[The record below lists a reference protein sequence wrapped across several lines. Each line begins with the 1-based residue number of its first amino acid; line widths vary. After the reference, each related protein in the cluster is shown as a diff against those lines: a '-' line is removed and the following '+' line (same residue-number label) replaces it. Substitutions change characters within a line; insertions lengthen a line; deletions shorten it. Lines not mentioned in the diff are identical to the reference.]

1 SVVRCI
7 LFLLLSLNSLQKKL
21 NFCAFCL
28 FVSVQRN
35 LTTDLGGMITLLC
48 QAPSNMTILGVRW
61 TRPDLN
67 PKHVLSLQDG
77 QLDLI
82 NQHPSF
88 RNRVELVSRQL
99 TNGDLSLVLKDVR
112 AGDRGTYECRY
123 RGRRGAVSV
132 ESEPVSLINLTAS
145 QSGEPQEEP
154 TVG

>member
-1 SVVRCI
+1 
-7 LFLLLSLNSLQKKL
+7 
-21 NFCAFCL
+21 
-28 FVSVQRN
+28 
-35 LTTDLGGMITLLC
+35 MITLLC

-145 QSGEPQEEP
+145 QSDDATSRQARGHTAVIVTLSVIGVVALLAAVVAVVISRKCRRHSPQQN
-154 TVG
+154 